1 MTKEGARAGERGAVL
16 ADAPRPSHATSSRRQ
31 DVSYR
36 PPHRTCIRTAKEAAR
51 QAAAWG
57 RDKGADGMTN
67 FDAMELAWKRL
78 HRSLS
83 PDALRADPARIEA
96 EILRLEHERGL
107 ERRWLPALE
116 RLMAMDSPQLLS
128 VRRPRRDERLDTQGG
143 DAVLRLLF
151 RDVTGGR
158 TPQVR
163 SWRLA

>member
-1 MTKEGARAGERGAVL
+1 
-16 ADAPRPSHATSSRRQ
+16 
-31 DVSYR
+31 
-36 PPHRTCIRTAKEAAR
+36 
-51 QAAAWG
+51 
-57 RDKGADGMTN
+57 MTN

-83 PDALRADPARIEA
+83 PDALRADPAKIEA
-96 EILRLEHERGL
+96 EIIRLEHERGL
-107 ERRWLPALE
+107 KRRWLPALE

-158 TPQVR
+158 SPQVR